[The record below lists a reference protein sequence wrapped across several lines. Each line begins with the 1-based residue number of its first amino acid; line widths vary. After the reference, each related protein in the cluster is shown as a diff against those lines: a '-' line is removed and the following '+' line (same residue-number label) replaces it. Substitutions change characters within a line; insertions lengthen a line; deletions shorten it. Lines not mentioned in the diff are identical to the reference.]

1 MAFLNV
7 TLSYR
12 FLFLG
17 HMIYSG
23 GELIEGSLGQEVLGD
38 TGAAGRRGD
47 GLGKVVGDTAG
58 PSAEG
63 SGVPVEIVGDRGEK
77 TGSLQ
82 QCRWSS
88 PLSSRSSDSENAGW
102 VQKRGLHWS

>member
-1 MAFLNV
+1 MLRRNALEIGR
-7 TLSYR
+7 L
-12 FLFLG
+12 LFTG
-17 HMIYSG
+17 VSG
-23 GELIEGSLGQEVLGD
+23 DLIEGSLGQEVLVD

-58 PSAEG
+58 PGAEG

-82 QCRWSS
+82 QCLWSS
-88 PLSSRSSDSENAGW
+88 PLSSRSSDSENPGW
-102 VQKRGLHWS
+102 VQKRGFH